1 MGKSNDGIN
10 AKRGRRR
17 IEMEPAKIIA
27 RFRNGRM
34 KKGYSQDFFPK
45 KPVFHLSK
53 DARGTSREPEEVHV
67 NELKAVFFVKDFV
80 GNPDYEE
87 QKRFVEGDRPSGRK
101 VEVIFADGEVMQG
114 SVLGYNPKQPGFF
127 LFLVDPRGNNTRV
140 FVVNDAVKNFRYL

>member
-1 MGKSNDGIN
+1 
-10 AKRGRRR
+10 
-17 IEMEPAKIIA
+17 MEPAKIIA